1 MQSYSVL
8 HLTIFITFLL
18 LVSFFVRSPMS
29 CYFEVKNYQTN
40 LQGQN
45 EMINDLKYS
54 LVVFVG
60 KGKTNEITYLRCN

>member
-1 MQSYSVL
+1 
-8 HLTIFITFLL
+8 
-18 LVSFFVRSPMS
+18 MS
-29 CYFEVKNYQTN
+29 CYFEIKNYQTN